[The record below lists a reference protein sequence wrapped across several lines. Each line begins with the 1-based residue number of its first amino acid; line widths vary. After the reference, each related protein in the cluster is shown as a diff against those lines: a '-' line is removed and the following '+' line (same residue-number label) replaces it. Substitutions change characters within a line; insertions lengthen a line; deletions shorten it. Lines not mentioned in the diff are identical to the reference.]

1 MSGSGDLNL
10 PLQAKTVQLH
20 FHSTRGHQ
28 HKEKYSYHAH
38 ILYMPSN
45 IVSDKKQKGLDSLF

>member
-1 MSGSGDLNL
+1 MSGSGDL
-10 PLQAKTVQLH
+10 KTVQLH
-20 FHSTRGHQ
+20 LHSTRGHQ